1 MRTYTAPEKLK
12 ISELEDAVSVFLSG
26 GITGCRNWQE
36 DVITALG
43 SFPNTALYNLDS
55 LVVFNPRRE
64 EFVDDDVN
72 AIAQIKWEHVCL
84 ELCDIVSVFFP
95 ASESVQPITLY
106 ELGKYSRSG
115 KSQIVTIQSGYKREL
130 DVVTQMALD
139 PGPSECTVYQNY
151 EDAVFN
157 HARRI
162 AGVASYI
169 GKSLRR
175 GRLAND

>member
-1 MRTYTAPEKLK
+1 MRIYTAPEKLK

-72 AIAQIKWEHVCL
+72 K
-84 ELCDIVSVFFP
+84 
-95 ASESVQPITLY
+95 
-106 ELGKYSRSG
+106 
-115 KSQIVTIQSGYKREL
+115 
-130 DVVTQMALD
+130 
-139 PGPSECTVYQNY
+139 
-151 EDAVFN
+151 
-157 HARRI
+157 
-162 AGVASYI
+162 I
-169 GKSLRR
+169 GGTFLRR
-175 GRLAND
+175 SNGNMFVSNYVISFQCFSQHRKACSQ